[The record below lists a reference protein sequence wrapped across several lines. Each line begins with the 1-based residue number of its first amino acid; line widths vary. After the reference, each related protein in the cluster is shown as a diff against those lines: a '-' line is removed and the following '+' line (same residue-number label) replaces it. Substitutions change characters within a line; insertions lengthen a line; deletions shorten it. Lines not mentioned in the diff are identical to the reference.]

1 MEKKERKKIPLSI
14 EKQVLKEFNNS
25 CAKCRGN
32 KFQIQIHHI
41 DEAPSN
47 NDPMNLIPLCPNC
60 HFDLHSS
67 TISIDQDKLKLF
79 RKHKDLTI
87 LKPQF
92 HPLYNRMIF
101 LNNVNKDSDIKEL
114 VENAEELIDFLLTL
128 NKGYF
133 YSKKILKL
141 IRKPSHPSIT
151 ILGDPDSE
159 RLRKIHQKEY
169 DEEYRQ
175 KLCKVKAQLFSL
187 IIESLHYQKWQ

>member
-1 MEKKERKKIPLSI
+1 MNKKERKKIPLSI
-14 EKQVLKEFNNS
+14 EKQVLKEFNHR
-25 CAKCRGN
+25 CAKCGGDN
-32 KFQIQIHHI
+32 FQIHHI
-41 DEAPSN
+41 DKDPSN

-60 HFDLHSS
+60 HLFDLHNS
-67 TISIDQDKLKLF
+67 TISIDQEKLKLF
-79 RKHKDLTI
+79 RKHKDLAI

-114 VENAEELIDFLLTL
+114 VKNAEELIDFLLTL
-128 NKGYF
+128 DKGDF

-151 ILGDPDSE
+151 IIGDPDSD

-169 DEEYRQ
+169 DEEYRE
-175 KLCKVKAQLFSL
+175 KLCKVKEQVFSL
-187 IIESLHYQKWQ
+187 IIESLPYQKWQ

>member
-1 MEKKERKKIPLSI
+1 MNKKERKKIPLSI
-14 EKQVLKEFNNS
+14 EKQVLKEFNHR
-25 CAKCRGN
+25 CAKCGGDN
-32 KFQIQIHHI
+32 FQIHHI
-41 DEAPSN
+41 DKDPSN

-60 HFDLHSS
+60 HLFDLHNS
-67 TISIDQDKLKLF
+67 TISIDQEKLKLF
-79 RKHKDLTI
+79 RKHKDLAI

-114 VENAEELIDFLLTL
+114 VKNAEELIDFLLTL
-128 NKGYF
+128 DKGDF

-151 ILGDPDSE
+151 IIGDPDSD

-169 DEEYRQ
+169 DEE
-175 KLCKVKAQLFSL
+175 
-187 IIESLHYQKWQ
+187 